1 MLKEDLLRTGIA
13 FDASALSDNLDG
25 AVKPKSYFIFSFDQ
39 QPLAELGEAAVRRPP
54 EEIALTGGPWELRRT
69 IVSVRVNPESPYRV
83 EGRSLM
89 LEGSAIADVEF
100 PPMPAYYRHTLANGK
115 TVMETAP
122 TIQWGYLIYLTVLRL
137 CQYFGAKE
145 ECRFCDINHNWRQHK
160 QAGRPYTGV
169 KPVEDVLEALAIIAE
184 HDDGASHAYTLTG
197 GSVTSKVDGLEEA
210 DFYGR
215 YAQAIEERFPGRWIG
230 KVVAQA
236 LPRADVQRY
245 KDYGIS
251 IYHPNY
257 EVWDARLFSI
267 ICPGKERYVGRSEWH
282 RRILDAAEVFG
293 PRHVIPNFVAGV
305 EMAKP
310 FGFGSV
316 DDAIASTVEGLDF
329 FMSHGI
335 TPRFTT
341 WCPEPTTPLGRD
353 NPDGAPLEYHV
364 RLLEAYRAAI
374 ERHGLQPPPGYG
386 KPGAGNAVFSV
397 SSFMDVRPAR
407 CRRETAVSVEEAR
420 ELWLR
425 GDDEELRARASE
437 VRARWHDPRRAT
449 YMIMRII
456 NYTNVCV
463 AQCDYCAFYVLPNQ
477 DGGYVLSREDVFAKI
492 DELLEVGGDLV
503 GFNGGFNPKLPLDYY
518 CDLFASV
525 RERYGERVEFY
536 ALTVAEFVFLADR
549 AGLSY
554 AEAAAR
560 LRDAGV
566 HWVTGGGSEI
576 LTEDFRKRHA
586 KWKYT
591 VADYFE
597 AQRAIVESGMK
608 TTATMVIGFDETLDE
623 RLEHLQRTRDFQ
635 DETGGLFS
643 FLCWTYKPYGTAF
656 GGVEVSAEEYRRWI
670 ALSRIFLD
678 NVKHIRTSVL
688 TQNEDAFLALD
699 FGADD
704 FDLPIEDEVTQ
715 KAGAR
720 IDLDLER
727 LLEIPR
733 ALGYEVEYRR
743 AERPALV

>member
-1 MLKEDLLRTGIA
+1 MNR
-13 FDASALSDNLDG
+13 
-25 AVKPKSYFIFSFDQ
+25 
-39 QPLAELGEAAVRRPP
+39 
-54 EEIALTGGPWELRRT
+54 
-69 IVSVRVNPESPYRV
+69 
-83 EGRSLM
+83 
-89 LEGSAIADVEF
+89 
-100 PPMPAYYRHTLANGK
+100 
-115 TVMETAP
+115 
-122 TIQWGYLIYLTVLRL
+122 
-137 CQYFGAKE
+137 
-145 ECRFCDINHNWRQHK
+145 
-160 QAGRPYTGV
+160 
-169 KPVEDVLEALAIIAE
+169 
-184 HDDGASHAYTLTG
+184 
-197 GSVTSKVDGLEEA
+197 
-210 DFYGR
+210 
-215 YAQAIEERFPGRWIG
+215 
-230 KVVAQA
+230 
-236 LPRADVQRY
+236 
-245 KDYGIS
+245 
-251 IYHPNY
+251 
-257 EVWDARLFSI
+257 
-267 ICPGKERYVGRSEWH
+267 
-282 RRILDAAEVFG
+282 
-293 PRHVIPNFVAGV
+293 
-305 EMAKP
+305 
-310 FGFGSV
+310 
-316 DDAIASTVEGLDF
+316 
-329 FMSHGI
+329 
-335 TPRFTT
+335 
-341 WCPEPTTPLGRD
+341 
-353 NPDGAPLEYHV
+353 
-364 RLLEAYRAAI
+364 
-374 ERHGLQPPPGYG
+374 
-386 KPGAGNAVFSV
+386 
-397 SSFMDVRPAR
+397 
-407 CRRETAVSVEEAR
+407 VSVEEAR

-425 GDDEELRARASE
+425 ADDEELQARASE

-449 YMIMRII
+449 YMVMRII

-492 DELLEVGGDLV
+492 DELIEVGGDLV

-525 RERYGERVEFY
+525 RERYGDRIEFY

-554 AEAAAR
+554 ADAAAR
-560 LRDAGV
+560 LRAAGV

-656 GGVEVSAEEYRRWI
+656 GGVEVSADEYRRWI

-678 NVKHIRTSVL
+678 NVEHIRTSVL
-688 TQNEDAFLALD
+688 TQNEGAFRALEY
-699 FGADD
+699 GADD

-733 ALGYEVEYRR
+733 RMGYEVEYRR

>member
-1 MLKEDLLRTGIA
+1 MNR
-13 FDASALSDNLDG
+13 
-25 AVKPKSYFIFSFDQ
+25 
-39 QPLAELGEAAVRRPP
+39 
-54 EEIALTGGPWELRRT
+54 
-69 IVSVRVNPESPYRV
+69 
-83 EGRSLM
+83 
-89 LEGSAIADVEF
+89 
-100 PPMPAYYRHTLANGK
+100 
-115 TVMETAP
+115 
-122 TIQWGYLIYLTVLRL
+122 
-137 CQYFGAKE
+137 
-145 ECRFCDINHNWRQHK
+145 
-160 QAGRPYTGV
+160 
-169 KPVEDVLEALAIIAE
+169 
-184 HDDGASHAYTLTG
+184 
-197 GSVTSKVDGLEEA
+197 
-210 DFYGR
+210 
-215 YAQAIEERFPGRWIG
+215 
-230 KVVAQA
+230 
-236 LPRADVQRY
+236 
-245 KDYGIS
+245 
-251 IYHPNY
+251 
-257 EVWDARLFSI
+257 
-267 ICPGKERYVGRSEWH
+267 
-282 RRILDAAEVFG
+282 
-293 PRHVIPNFVAGV
+293 
-305 EMAKP
+305 
-310 FGFGSV
+310 
-316 DDAIASTVEGLDF
+316 
-329 FMSHGI
+329 
-335 TPRFTT
+335 
-341 WCPEPTTPLGRD
+341 
-353 NPDGAPLEYHV
+353 
-364 RLLEAYRAAI
+364 
-374 ERHGLQPPPGYG
+374 
-386 KPGAGNAVFSV
+386 
-397 SSFMDVRPAR
+397 
-407 CRRETAVSVEEAR
+407 VSVEEAR

-425 GDDEELRARASE
+425 ADDEELQARASE

-449 YMIMRII
+449 YMVMRII

-492 DELLEVGGDLV
+492 DELIEVGGDLV

-525 RERYGERVEFY
+525 RERYGDRIEFY

-554 AEAAAR
+554 GEAAAR
-560 LRDAGV
+560 LRAAGV

-656 GGVEVSAEEYRRWI
+656 GGVEVSADEYRRWI

-678 NVKHIRTSVL
+678 NVEHIRTSVL
-688 TQNEDAFLALD
+688 TQNEGAFRALEY
-699 FGADD
+699 GADD

-733 ALGYEVEYRR
+733 RMGYEVEYRR